1 MRLIIILLLILTLPF
16 SPAGQTADEVLSR
29 YFATELDG
37 NVFMRWTITAGNTC
51 EDTYIERSADGIA
64 FERIGLI
71 AGICGSPDAS
81 ITFEFT
87 DTVPVYNQVSYYR
100 LMLGY
105 FGYTTPL
112 AIEVKK
118 FNDEGFFAGP
128 NPFRDFTR
136 IAFRNDDNEEYRLL
150 VCDMQ
155 GRKVLEMVTTGDKF
169 IIRREELGS
178 GIYIVKMIKENVTLN
193 HFKLITE

>member
-29 YFATELDG
+29 YFVTELEG

-87 DTVPVYNQVSYYR
+87 DTVPVYNQISYYR

-105 FGYTTPL
+105 FGYTKPL

-155 GRKVLEMVTTGDKF
+155 GRSVLQMLTNGNEF

>member
-29 YFATELDG
+29 YFVTELEG

-87 DTVPVYNQVSYYR
+87 DTVPVYNQISYYR

-105 FGYTTPL
+105 FGYTKPL

-155 GRKVLEMVTTGDKF
+155 GRSVLQMLTNGNEF

-178 GIYIVKMIKENVTLN
+178 GIYVVRLFNEINEIPR
-193 HFKLITE
+193 FKIIAN